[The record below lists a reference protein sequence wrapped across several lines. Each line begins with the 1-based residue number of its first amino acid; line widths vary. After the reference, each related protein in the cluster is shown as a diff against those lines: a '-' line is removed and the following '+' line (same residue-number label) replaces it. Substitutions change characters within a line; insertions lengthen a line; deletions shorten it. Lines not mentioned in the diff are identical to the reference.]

1 MIDEIIRI
9 FTYFLVF
16 SKLTIMRLQ
25 FLRVSVEVD
34 KVLTSGTTQIEPD
47 TSGLYS
53 MKEVGASV
61 LK

>member
-1 MIDEIIRI
+1 
-9 FTYFLVF
+9 
-16 SKLTIMRLQ
+16 MRLQ